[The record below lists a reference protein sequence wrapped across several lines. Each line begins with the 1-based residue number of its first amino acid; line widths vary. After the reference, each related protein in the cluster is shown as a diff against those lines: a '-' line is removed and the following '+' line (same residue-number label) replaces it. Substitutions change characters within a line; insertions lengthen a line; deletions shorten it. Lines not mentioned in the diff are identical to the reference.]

1 MGATATETTGYIGGG
16 SRTPGVTTTH
26 LQKLDFSTD
35 AFSNAPRFPQHQKNT
50 GDALGNQ
57 THGYWSGGTQV
68 PASINSGSTGHGA
81 HTIVARFTYS
91 TDTHSNV
98 ATLPGPRKTVAA
110 SGNATEGY
118 IYGGGT
124 QHPSSGNWTSTAIK
138 LT

>member
-1 MGATATETTGYIGGG
+1 M
-16 SRTPGVTTTH
+16 H
-26 LQKLDFSTD
+26 
-35 AFSNAPRFPQHQKNT
+35 T

-68 PASINSGSTGHGA
+68 PSGTSSGSTGHGA

-98 ATLPGPRKTVAA
+98 ATLPAPRKTVSA

-118 IYGGGT
+118 LFGGIDG
-124 QHPSSGNWTSTAIK
+124 HPSGSATWHSTAIK
-138 LT
+138 LTYATDTTSLNPSNLAEYPRVSTTRASGNSSY